1 MNFTTEVTVIWS
13 YLFLRVDQ
21 GFYGPDGANGDGEYS
36 GMVEVG
42 GWAKGKEERS
52 ALGGGSGSEKYV
64 SHSLQ
69 RTSRES
75 EYSRGHVGGKW
86 EKEHIVLLR
95 ACAANEGQET
105 TERPWKT
112 QLASH
117 TFGSMSDL
125 WRKENNLKDAA
136 LATFFAYDR

>member
-1 MNFTTEVTVIWS
+1 M
-13 YLFLRVDQ
+13 
-21 GFYGPDGANGDGEYS
+21 PDGARGPGESS
-36 GMVEVG
+36 GVVEVG

-52 ALGGGSGSEKYV
+52 AVGGGSGSEEYV
-64 SHSLQ
+64 PHSLQ
-69 RTSRES
+69 RGLRED
-75 EYSRGHVGGKW
+75 EYSSGHVGGK
-86 EKEHIVLLR
+86 EKKEHVVLLR

-125 WRKENNLKDAA
+125 WGKENVLKDAA
-136 LATFFAYDR
+136 IATFFTYDR